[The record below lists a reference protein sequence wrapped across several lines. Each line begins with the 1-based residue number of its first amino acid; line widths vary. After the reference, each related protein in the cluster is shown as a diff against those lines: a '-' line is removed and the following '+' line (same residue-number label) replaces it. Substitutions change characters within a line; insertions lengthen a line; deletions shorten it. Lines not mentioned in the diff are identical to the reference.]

1 MTYSFD
7 RETVSGVIVITVE
20 LEGKYSLRML
30 LDTGASRT
38 TIDSTALYMTEYQF
52 GKNLGVATVETANGI
67 VEVEE
72 FETNSIASLGIE
84 RKNFPIQV
92 YDFLA
97 HGILSDYDGVLG
109 LDFFE
114 NTILCLNLKDNTL
127 TVSK

>member
-1 MTYSFD
+1 MIYSFD
-7 RETVSGVIVITVE
+7 REAISGVIIITVE
-20 LEGKYSLRML
+20 LGGKHNLKML

-38 TIDSTALYMTEYQF
+38 TIDSTALYMTDYQL

-72 FETNSIASLGIE
+72 FETGSISSLGIE
-84 RKNFPIQV
+84 RQNFPIQI

-114 NTILCLNLKDNTL
+114 NTVFCINLKENTI
-127 TVSK
+127 TVSE

>member
-7 RETVSGVIVITVE
+7 REAVSGVIIITVE
-20 LEGKYSLRML
+20 LEGKHNLKML

-38 TIDSTALYMTEYQF
+38 TIDNTALYMAEYQL
-52 GKNLGVATVETANGI
+52 GQNLGIATVETANGI

-72 FETNSIASLGIE
+72 FEVGSLSSLGIE
-84 RKNFPIQV
+84 KKNFPIQL

-114 NTILCLNLKDNTL
+114 NTVLCIDLKENTI
-127 TVSK
+127 TVSE

>member
-7 RETVSGVIVITVE
+7 REAVSGVIIVTIE
-20 LEGKYSLRML
+20 LEDKHNLKML

-38 TIDSTALYMTEYQF
+38 TIDSTALYMTDYQF

-72 FETNSIASLGIE
+72 YETDVISSLGIE
-84 RKNFPIQV
+84 RKNFSIQV

-114 NTILCLNLKDNTL
+114 NTVLCINLKENTI
-127 TVSK
+127 TVSE